1 MRALDAGD
9 PTPGGSG
16 VRQQVLDT
24 LHAAVVDDAVA
35 AALRAGTLDKAYA
48 STGFDFGAGAV
59 VVRSKPAPRK
69 ATPAKAGRP
78 KLALVKDGNDRAAAA
93 KAKAKV
99 EAEEAARKERLEQE
113 ARARRVEEVK
123 KAAARADE
131 LEREADDAEARAT
144 KARQLATDARTEA
157 TRLADL
163 AD

>member
-1 MRALDAGD
+1 M
-9 PTPGGSG
+9 
-16 VRQQVLDT
+16 
-24 LHAAVVDDAVA
+24 VDDAVA

-48 STGFDFGAGAV
+48 STGFDFGDGAV

-69 ATPAKAGRP
+69 AAPVKAGRP
-78 KLALVKDGNDRAAAA
+78 KLALVKDGSADRAAAA

-113 ARARRVEEVK
+113 ARARRVEEAK

-144 KARQLATDARTEA
+144 KARELATDARTEA
-157 TRLADL
+157 NRLADL
-163 AD
+163 ADT